1 MARTDVLEK
10 RLQLLEGLLARLLEI
25 EIDIGAL
32 PPTEGAEQLLN
43 LNRTSI
49 AILQQNR
56 FRVRAE
62 IRRLQDC

>member
-1 MARTDVLEK
+1 
-10 RLQLLEGLLARLLEI
+10 LARLLEI